1 MRKIDLENS
10 VGTTIFLAS
19 KSLERAAEHR
29 IKSKLGLTAS
39 QWKVI
44 MALKFF
50 NGISQK
56 ELAGKIYVDGSTLVP
71 VIDKMEN
78 GGLVER
84 KPDPNDRR
92 NNLIFLTKKSES
104 AIDSIIEIL
113 LQLRKEFYKDIS
125 QKEQNKVQTI
135 LRKITDNADNILNK
149 K

>member
-10 VGTTIFLAS
+10 LGTAVFLAS
-19 KSLERAAEHR
+19 KSLERAAEYR
-29 IKSKLGLTAS
+29 IKNELGLTSS

-56 ELAGKIYVDGSTLVP
+56 ELASKIYVDGSTLVP

-104 AIDSIIEIL
+104 TIGSIIEIL
-113 LQLRKEFYKDIS
+113 LQLRKEFYKGIS
-125 QKEQNKVQTI
+125 QKEQDKVQTI
-135 LRKITDNADNILNK
+135 LRKITDNADTTLNK

>member
-1 MRKIDLENS
+1 MENS
-10 VGTTIFLAS
+10 VGTAIFLAS
-19 KSLERAAEHR
+19 KSLERAAEYR
-29 IKSKLGLTAS
+29 IKNELGLTSS

-44 MALKFF
+44 LALKFF

-104 AIDSIIEIL
+104 IIDSIIDIL
-113 LQLRKEFYKDIS
+113 LQLRKEFYKGIS
-125 QKEQNKVQTI
+125 QKEQDKVQTI
-135 LRKITDNADNILNK
+135 LRKITDNADNTLNK